1 MEEVRTGRFA
11 TKDAGPNGIL
21 RVLDWNIDR
30 GYDLEGISASIKE
43 HQPDLAILQ
52 EVDLNARRTHRADVA
67 AELAKRLQLNYVF
80 APEFQELSQGSDD
93 NPAYH
98 GQAILTSLPVLR
110 SRIIRFQRQSSFWQ
124 PRPFLPS
131 WALFQR
137 RLGGRIALVSELQYH
152 GKTLVVYDLHL
163 ESRSAGE
170 IQLAQLDE
178 VLKDA
183 GQYPKNTPIVI
194 AGDLNTKY
202 RACTKAVME
211 RLRSAGFENAT
222 GDRTPRTHVIIG
234 SLDYIFA
241 RGPVQLSGG
250 EVRRDIHKSDHYPLY
265 AQLTI
270 H

>member
-1 MEEVRTGRFA
+1 MEQLRSGRFA
-11 TKDAGPNGIL
+11 TRDTSPNGIL

-30 GYDLEGISASIKE
+30 GYDLPGISNAIE
-43 HQPDLAILQ
+43 GQRPDLVILQ
-52 EVDLNARRTHRADVA
+52 EVDLNARRTHRADIA
-67 AELAKRLQLNYVF
+67 AELARRLKLDYVF
-80 APEFQELSQGSDD
+80 APEFQELSQGSSDD
-93 NPAYH
+93 PAYH

-110 SRIIRFQRQSSFWQ
+110 SRMIRFQHQSGFWQ
-124 PRPFLPS
+124 PRPYVPS

-152 GKTLVVYDLHL
+152 ARTLVVYNLHL
-163 ESRSAGE
+163 ESRSAGA

-178 VLKDA
+178 VLKDS
-183 GQYPKNTPIVI
+183 GQYPKETPIVI

-211 RLRSAGFENAT
+211 RLRAAGFENAT
-222 GDRTPRTHVIIG
+222 GDRTPRTHVIVG

-241 RGPVQLSGG
+241 RGPLRIGDG
-250 EVRRDIHKSDHYPLY
+250 EVRRDIHKSDHYPVS